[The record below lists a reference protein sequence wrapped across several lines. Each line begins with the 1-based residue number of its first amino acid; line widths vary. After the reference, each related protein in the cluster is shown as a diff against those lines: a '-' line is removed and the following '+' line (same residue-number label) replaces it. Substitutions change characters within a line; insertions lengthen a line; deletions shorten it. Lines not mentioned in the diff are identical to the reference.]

1 MPCGNSATGKGK
13 CILGCSCSSPHWGP
27 PLGVIPFPSLDS
39 LKIAATLP
47 VSLRLS
53 FICILT
59 AEGESHCFGG
69 ELGGD
74 TGGPFITPR
83 GIGGWDTLQ
92 RVLFQAPLPEGEG
105 DNPSVF
111 PKDGR
116 NWEWIN
122 SLGDGPQSLLH
133 LPLASISR
141 SRGQHGQ
148 HAWAWAAGTASPCS
162 PITLQHSIGHGPPVA
177 YTCRA
182 EVFTS

>member
-1 MPCGNSATGKGK
+1 M
-13 CILGCSCSSPHWGP
+13 
-27 PLGVIPFPSLDS
+27 
-39 LKIAATLP
+39 
-47 VSLRLS
+47 SLRLS

-92 RVLFQAPLPEGEG
+92 RVLFQALLPEGEG

-133 LPLASISR
+133 LPPASISR

-162 PITLQHSIGHGPPVA
+162 PITLQHSIRHSHLLP
-177 YTCRA
+177 TCVGLRCSQVSIGISYSRPHTGVPCPCEA
-182 EVFTS
+182 R